1 MKINIPPP
9 ESSQFYTSHNFK
21 DYLMCHTKCWLRF
34 HGEEGVENAY
44 SNWAQR
50 QNNAY
55 RINGL
60 KRLTDKH
67 HRDEYTRSLSPAEK
81 IKTDKWKLAV
91 DFNTKKGNLQS
102 RVHAV
107 EHIPFNGVISQTSS
121 FPFVIYLPTSLPKK
135 ISCERF
141 SLPLCCRKPSEKK
154 LITAKLSTDVLA
166 YPIIFAD

>member
-1 MKINIPPP
+1 
-9 ESSQFYTSHNFK
+9 
-21 DYLMCHTKCWLRF
+21 MCHTKCWLRF

-102 RVHAV
+102 QIHAV
-107 EHIPFNGVISQTSS
+107 EHIPFDGRDKPNQFIPIRYIFTNKLTKEDKLRAVFAALVLSETIGKKVDHSKI
-121 FPFVIYLPTSLPKK
+121 IYRCPCLPHNF
-135 ISCERF
+135 C
-141 SLPLCCRKPSEKK
+141 
-154 LITAKLSTDVLA
+154 
-166 YPIIFAD
+166 